1 MVHMGS
7 VGLVGPS
14 VGARLGAGRLNAG
27 KGPRAG
33 AGWPLARARGAG
45 AGQGRRG
52 LGQARDG
59 DGWDGGVVDGLG
71 VWGGSGRDSVG
82 ALGLGVDPAGAARDA
97 VNMVLSCLHR
107 PLEPLAAPV
116 TEERDATWD
125 LRSSGP
131 PATS

>member
-7 VGLVGPS
+7 VALAGPS
-14 VGARLGAGRLNAG
+14 VGARLGA
-27 KGPRAG
+27 
-33 AGWPLARARGAG
+33 
-45 AGQGRRG
+45 
-52 LGQARDG
+52 
-59 DGWDGGVVDGLG
+59 DGLG
-71 VWGGSGRDSVG
+71 VWGGNGRDSVG
-82 ALGLGVDPAGAARDA
+82 ALGLGADPAGAARDA
-97 VNMVLSCLHR
+97 VSMVLSCLHC

>member
-1 MVHMGS
+1 VRARAG
-7 VGLVGPS
+7 GRRGP
-14 VGARLGAGRLNAG
+14 GQT
-27 KGPRAG
+27 RAG
-33 AGWPLARARGAG
+33 AGAG
-45 AGQGRRG
+45 RGRRG
-52 LGQARDG
+52 PGQTRTGDG
-59 DGWDGGVVDGLG
+59 DGWNGGVVDGLG

-97 VNMVLSCLHR
+97 VSMVLSCPHR